1 MLSPA
6 SSKAAPALA
15 QRLLLMPG
23 AEAVVFP
30 YRLARLVA
38 RVLVSR
44 RLRQRR
50 KWCSLAQDL
59 ARDPMVEERLIQQ
72 AIVWLERRAAI
83 KPVTTS
89 YL

>member
-1 MLSPA
+1 
-6 SSKAAPALA
+6 
-15 QRLLLMPG
+15 MPG

-59 ARDPMVEERLIQQ
+59 ARDPMVEERLVKQ
-72 AIVWLERRAAI
+72 AIVWLERRAAM
-83 KPVTTS
+83 KPTTARFS
-89 YL
+89 